1 MSTLTTE
8 TPDIQELM
16 GLNQSNTDD
25 TLELSEFKR
34 EMDKIL
40 TGDNAFTNTHMS
52 YMSMFRD
59 TTDAITKSC
68 SGSIGGLGETM
79 SRGYT

>member
-1 MSTLTTE
+1 MSTFTTD
-8 TPDIQELM
+8 TPSIQELM

-25 TLELSEFKR
+25 ALELSEFQR

-59 TTDAITKSC
+59 VTSAVSQSC
-68 SGSIGGLGETM
+68 SGSIGGLGQTM